1 MPRGDDRWPR
11 SGCLPGAVR
20 GAQGQIPA
28 LCSHFCAITHPLAQ
42 SRASSPQAGR
52 CSLPHLPPP
61 RSGSWGHEHHHTS
74 HQSHS
79 LLSPSIPLEIAS
91 GVTEPHGLLSP
102 CRLCPRAGAELWS
115 QTPALLPV
123 SCLHCVTSY
132 IKRHPASSCLLPP
145 ASAGTTAAPRA

>member
-1 MPRGDDRWPR
+1 MPSWSCERR
-11 SGCLPGAVR
+11 SRPNPSFVLTL
-20 GAQGQIPA
+20 
-28 LCSHFCAITHPLAQ
+28 LCHH
-42 SRASSPQAGR
+42 SSPCSEQSLQPPGR
-52 CSLPHLPPP
+52 TLQSPTSSPP